1 MPIWI
6 WIIFAGILVSAW
18 MSVYTARQDRKK
30 EHEWI
35 EQEGQKYIE
44 TDEGRAGRQR
54 KRATTRNR
62 TLEKDVPKGLTLA
75 YSYRK
80 FIVLLTL

>member
-1 MPIWI
+1 MPIWV

-30 EHEWI
+30 ENEWI

-44 TDEGRAGRQR
+44 RMKKEQEGRKKEQQPGM
-54 KRATTRNR
+54 
-62 TLEKDVPKGLTLA
+62 EH
-75 YSYRK
+75 
-80 FIVLLTL
+80 